1 MKEVGVKQPSIL
13 SNISMDFPYLCIFS
27 QESNVVMFVLG
38 FSFLGVF
45 LVILV
50 FALLFL

>member
-1 MKEVGVKQPSIL
+1 MKERHETQDLRSAAYH
-13 SNISMDFPYLCIFS
+13 MFS
-27 QESNVVMFVLG
+27 QESNVVMFGLG

-45 LVILV
+45 LV